1 MHRAGLSEFH
11 PYYYSFTRHLCREAQ
26 CHEITFKVVVEPIM
40 EVGPG
45 PEVYELD
52 VVAGGVDDDVL
63 VLDVSVEDA
72 AVVAQQHRVQ
82 QSPGQLLFI
91 ILLYYTIIL
100 YYIPEQLPRSHLTQC
115 PVLAD
120 VVEQVLII

>member
-1 MHRAGLSEFH
+1 
-11 PYYYSFTRHLCREAQ
+11 
-26 CHEITFKVVVEPIM
+26 M

-91 ILLYYTIIL
+91 LLLYYTIIL